1 MNEKIS
7 ASTLVGP
14 LLQAFFAE
22 HLLTH
27 KRVSSQTVDS
37 YRDTFRL
44 LLESSSSAHR
54 QGAIRFTHN

>member
-44 LLESSSSAHR
+44 LLEFFFVS
-54 QGAIRFTHN
+54 T